1 MEMGNT
7 EHGAETE
14 GPGVSEI
21 KLVDLGKGAGIR
33 SHAGLLIRH
42 KAGRGKKGGREEEA
56 PGDGSDLKPSAWY

>member
-21 KLVDLGKGAGIR
+21 KLVDLGKGWNR
-33 SHAGLLIRH
+33 SHGAGGNQDTRLEEGRRRRE
-42 KAGRGKKGGREEEA
+42 GRG

>member
-21 KLVDLGKGAGIR
+21 QLVDLGKGA
-33 SHAGLLIRH
+33 
-42 KAGRGKKGGREEEA
+42 E
-56 PGDGSDLKPSAWY
+56 